1 MDWKCG
7 SSGKMAALQARS
19 PEFKLQSH
27 QKKKKKRER
36 EKGRKKEKKKKE
48 RKKERS
54 KSVGKLCK

>member
-36 EKGRKKEKKKKE
+36 KGKKE
-48 RKKERS
+48 RKEEKRKEER
-54 KSVGKLCK
+54 KK